1 MPPDHVHFNG
11 SVNLADAGSVMREI
25 VARVPSGLRRIPDG
39 ETGDRGNW
47 IFFQMQ
53 KFLQSPSLVPAQP
66 LNAADG
72 DYEQLPQLR
81 LADGV
86 DPAEMKWPDLG
97 YAEAYLGSYETFS
110 ALREEGVIPSG
121 VRFQV
126 EYPTPLASIGGYIVP
141 EQQQALLGSYER
153 AMFADLDRL
162 LTAIPHDEVALQWD
176 VAVEFG
182 ILEESFVPGGA
193 QAFDAIVAGLVRC
206 VDTVPADVPAGL
218 HLCYGD
224 YGHEHFKQPESLTLQ
239 VRVLNAVSAAAGR
252 TVSFVSFTVPQYQRE
267 ESYFAPLADLAAG
280 PSSMSR
286 SCRITR
292 RIRHRAPPVIRC
304 GSSTLP
310 WRPAR
315 AAAVPGAS
323 ALNAAW
329 VARAGKRSRDC
340 STCTARSSLRAR
352 FSPLTRGSRGCLPRA
367 SAPVRAFPAC
377 TAAAGCRPDPAR
389 RSAKPQWR

>member
-11 SVNLADAGSVMREI
+11 SVSLADAGSVMREI

-53 KFLQSPSLVPAQP
+53 KFLQSPLLVPVRP
-66 LNAADG
+66 LDAAAG

-86 DPAEMKWPDLG
+86 DPAEMRWPDLG

-110 ALREEGVIPSG
+110 ALREEGIIPAG

-141 EQQQALLGSYER
+141 EQQQALLGSYEQ

-162 LTAIPHDEVALQWD
+162 LAAIPPGEVAVQWD

-182 ILEESFVPGGA
+182 VLEESFAPGGA
-193 QAFDAIVAGLVRC
+193 QAFGAIIAGLVRC
-206 VDTVPADVPAGL
+206 VDAVPAEVPAGL

-224 YGHEHFKQPESLTLQ
+224 YGHQHFKQPESLALQ

-267 ESYFAPLADLAAG
+267 ESYFAPLAGLAAG
-280 PSSMSR
+280 PGTELNFALVPYHPADQAPGTTGDQVRLIDAALAASPGGSR
-286 SCRITR
+286 AWGICTECGMGRADREEIPGLLDL
-292 RIRHRAPPVIRC
+292 HREIV
-304 GSSTLP
+304 
-310 WRPAR
+310 
-315 AAAVPGAS
+315 AAV
-323 ALNAAW
+323 
-329 VARAGKRSRDC
+329 
-340 STCTARSSLRAR
+340 
-352 FSPLTRGSRGCLPRA
+352 
-367 SAPVRAFPAC
+367 
-377 TAAAGCRPDPAR
+377 
-389 RSAKPQWR
+389 